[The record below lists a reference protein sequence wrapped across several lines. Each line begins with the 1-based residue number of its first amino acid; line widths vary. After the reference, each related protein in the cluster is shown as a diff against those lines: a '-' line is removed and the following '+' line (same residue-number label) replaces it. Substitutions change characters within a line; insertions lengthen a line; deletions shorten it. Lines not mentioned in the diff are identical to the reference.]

1 MKKLSVFWAALVG
14 LFSVVWQV
22 GSFYLRFGRLNEL
35 ASPLDYIIFFLS
47 GTLGGLIL
55 IYFLNRQP
63 TSKGWWVVL
72 AAFVLVSPAAL
83 FMMIG
88 GALLG
93 PLGVLIFPQIPWALF
108 TWIGSLV
115 ARLVKRNG

>member
-35 ASPLDYIIFFLS
+35 AIPLDYIIFFLS

-72 AAFVLVSPAAL
+72 AAFALVSPAAL

-88 GALLG
+88 GGLLG

-115 ARLVKRNG
+115 ARLVKRDG